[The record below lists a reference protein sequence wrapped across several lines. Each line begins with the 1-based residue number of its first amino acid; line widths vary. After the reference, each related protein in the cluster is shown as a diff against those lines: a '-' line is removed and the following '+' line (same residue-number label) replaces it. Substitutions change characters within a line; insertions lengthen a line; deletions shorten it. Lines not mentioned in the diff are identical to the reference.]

1 MKRTFIIGLFAMVIG
16 GIGLFVCEQMGVNP
30 QNTIFGVGTGV
41 IAAIVRIG
49 TPIERL
55 AGYLIGLVLGTILV
69 AMQFWQ
75 WGLASIQRWL
85 QIRSPRLD
93 CSRQPR

>member
-55 AGYLIGLVLGTILV
+55 V
-69 AMQFWQ
+69 ATSSDWC
-75 WGLASIQRWL
+75 WGPSWL
-85 QIRSPRLD
+85 QCRLGS
-93 CSRQPR
+93 CWAVVTTSGWPSRLLSSLSSLG